1 MVSQGEFRTRPGGT
15 VKQRVWSA
23 VLLLALASGCNEKK
37 VLEPGIQTVQGGTVQ
52 EIQPDEP
59 EKYSAVVLPN
69 LQVDLAFKSAGLISS
84 VHQTKGAD
92 GRWRDVEAGDKVA
105 AGTVLAKVRPVDYEQ
120 RIAIGKDGI
129 KQAEAQLSQAQVGLT
144 DAERDYTRAKNL
156 YEAASLTKP
165 DFDHAQAHYESSKA
179 QVMAAQSAL
188 ASAHTQLNQ
197 AQVALDD
204 TILRAPFTGFVVARN
219 VSKGSLV
226 GNSTLGFSLIDTHVV
241 KATFAVPDIS
251 LPRVHLGQKLDVT
264 LDALPEAAPGVVT
277 AIAPQADSKSRVF
290 SVEVSLGNQA
300 EKIRPGMVGS
310 LNLSGSGHA
319 ASHLVI
325 PLSAM
330 VRAPGDPK
338 GFGVYRIEEKDG
350 KTYAAVQTVQIGQS
364 FGNAVE
370 VTSGVVKGERI
381 VVLGGELLRND
392 QEIRVLQ

>member
-1 MVSQGEFRTRPGGT
+1 MKKRACGV
-15 VKQRVWSA
+15 
-23 VLLLALASGCNEKK
+23 VLLILLVESCSEKK
-37 VLEPGIQTVQGGTVQ
+37 ALEPGIQTVQAGTVQ

-69 LQVDLAFKSAGLISS
+69 SQVDLAFKSAGLIATI
-84 VHQTKGAD
+84 HQIKGAD
-92 GRWRDVEAGDKVA
+92 GRLRDVEAGDKVA
-105 AGTVLAKVRPVDYEQ
+105 SGTVLATVRPLDYEQ
-120 RIAIGKDGI
+120 RISLAKDGI
-129 KQAEAQLSQAQVGLT
+129 TQAEAQLNQARVGLA

-156 YEAASLTKP
+156 YDSASLTKP

-179 QVMAAQSAL
+179 QVVAAQSAL
-188 ASAHTQLNQ
+188 ESAHTQLNQ
-197 AQVALDD
+197 AQVALND
-204 TILRAPFTGFVVARN
+204 TILRAPFTGYIVARN

-241 KATFAVPDIS
+241 KANFAVPDIS

-264 LDALPEAAPGVVT
+264 LDALPAPASGVVT

-290 SVEVSLGNQA
+290 SVEVTLANQR
-300 EKIRPGMVGS
+300 ESIRPGMVGS
-310 LNLSGSGHA
+310 LNLAGESHA
-319 ASHLVI
+319 GARLVI

-330 VRAPGDPK
+330 VRAPGEPK
-338 GFGVYRIEEKDG
+338 GFGVYRVKERNG
-350 KTYAAVQTVQIGQS
+350 KAYAAVQTVQIGQS
-364 FGNAVE
+364 FGNSVE